1 MDGVIILAHGSRRQ
15 ESDIIL
21 DSLAKKVTKIAGSQP
36 IVTAF
41 LQFSERSLDKAV
53 ESLVKDGVKRITV
66 VPMFLFDGVH
76 VTEDIPEAL
85 AAMEAQY
92 PEIAIRMS
100 RHLGDDDR
108 IAHIILDRMHSIQWE
123 KAGV

>member
-1 MDGVIILAHGSRRQ
+1 MDGVVILAHGSRRQ

-21 DSLAKKVTKIAGSQP
+21 DSLAKKVTKMAGSQP
-36 IVTAF
+36 IVSAF

-85 AAMEAQY
+85 AVIEGQY
-92 PEIAIRMS
+92 PEISIRMS

-108 IAHIILDRMHSIQWE
+108 IAQIILDRMHSIQWE